1 MERECL
7 PTPLPLA
14 DNLIRPNQNQCQI
27 PINATLR
34 LNALNSETLVSRG
47 GSIQRDILLGY
58 LGGYLDICL
67 NGLCFENEHR
77 GISYSAIRSWRKF
90 HEKLNSNHLETI
102 IDSSR
107 DEQCI
112 V

>member
-67 NGLCFENEHR
+67 NALCFENEH
-77 GISYSAIRSWRKF
+77 
-90 HEKLNSNHLETI
+90 
-102 IDSSR
+102 
-107 DEQCI
+107 
-112 V
+112 